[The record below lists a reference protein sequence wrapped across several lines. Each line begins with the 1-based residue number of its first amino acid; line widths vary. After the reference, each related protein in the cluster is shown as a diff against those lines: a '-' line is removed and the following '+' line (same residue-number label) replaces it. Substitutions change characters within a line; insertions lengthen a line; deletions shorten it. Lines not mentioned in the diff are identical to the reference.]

1 MRFQLAAVTKNT
13 SITLNVLPAS
23 TFHLGGQELLLTGGH
38 VTVLANGATLDGG
51 WQARLIRVTGGAH
64 LTILDAHL
72 TRGNT
77 SGSGGALLVER
88 GSVALERCV
97 INESTAYFGGGIAIQ
112 TAASAG
118 RLTDCSVS
126 YCSVESNDNIR
137 PRGGGVDVDGGV
149 LTIAGS
155 SQVSHCTVSS
165 ITAGGFGGGLH
176 LSQPGGGNHMHTEQH
191 ASLTLLGTELY
202 NNSVRTESGTPSG
215 GGVVVKGG
223 FFEMVGGRISDCK
236 VVSSTTNN
244 GGGFYK
250 DSGVVQCGGTAVWQA
265 WQAQRRQACSGA
277 GGIVPQWCSGIV
289 LAAVQWCSV
298 PLC

>member
-1 MRFQLAAVTKNT
+1 M
-13 SITLNVLPAS
+13 
-23 TFHLGGQELLLTGGH
+23 
-38 VTVLANGATLDGG
+38 LANGATLDGG

-137 PRGGGVDVDGGV
+137 PHGGGVDVDGGV

-176 LSQPGGGNHMHTEQH
+176 LSQPGGGSHMHTEQH

-223 FFEMVGGRISDCK
+223 IFEMVGGRISDCK